1 MGVEI
6 RGVILGGGGELL
18 WSSES
23 ELESKSK
30 SVENCDAL
38 GGGWKAVTFVKL
50 CGGGC

>member
-23 ELESKSK
+23 ELESKS
-30 SVENCDAL
+30 VENCDAL
-38 GGGWKAVTFVKL
+38 GGGWRVVSFVKL